1 MHDVCLIVEGAY
13 PRVRGGVA
21 EWVQQLTSTL
31 PDLSFSVV
39 SLTGESVS
47 DLKPAYRPAANVE
60 VLELPFEHA
69 RPDQTR
75 ELEALLPEAAVYHAA
90 STGAAG
96 VLGARVA
103 KARGRGSVLTEH
115 AVAWEEARRS
125 KISSCRGGIHGRA
138 DLPAL
143 DQVAWYDLHRG
154 LAVEAYE
161 GAHAVTGVSP
171 STVRLQR
178 SLGASARLLQNG
190 VTLHAAGGSTAGAA
204 AGSAAVPAPLGPR
217 VGFVGRVDPVKD
229 VVTFLR
235 ACRLVADEVPGA
247 EFAVVGPLHHSP
259 LYAERCIEEARTL
272 GLGASVMFTG
282 EADPQPWY
290 ATFDAL
296 VLTSVSEAQPLVL
309 LEAMAAGVPVVS
321 TAVGGCPELLAGAG
335 LLTPVGDPRAT
346 ARAVTRLLSDRD
358 LHATLAAAGKA
369 RAHAAHG
376 VERMA
381 AQYEALYRSV
391 AEPTTRV

>member
-1 MHDVCLIVEGAY
+1 MYDVCLIVEGAY

-21 EWVQQLTSTL
+21 EWVHQLTGSL

-39 SLTGESVS
+39 SLTGGDTS
-47 DLKPAYRPAANVE
+47 DLQPAYRPAANVE
-60 VLELPFEHA
+60 LVELPFEHV

-90 STGAAG
+90 STGTAG

-143 DQVAWYDLHRG
+143 DQAAWFDLHRS

-178 SLGASARLLQNG
+178 SLGAGARLLQNG
-190 VTLHAAGGSTAGAA
+190 VTLHAADGASAAA
-204 AGSAAVPAPLGPR
+204 AGSAAVPAPQGPR
-217 VGFVGRVDPVKD
+217 VGFVGRVAPVKD

-259 LYAERCIEEARTL
+259 LYAERCIEEARAL
-272 GLGASVMFTG
+272 GLGDSVLFAG

-358 LHATLAAAGKA
+358 LHAALAAAGKA